1 MNCPSL
7 TLHTLLHVMS
17 NCFINHRQVFAIL
30 SNNEHVIHL
39 ITNVVPPP
47 GLASRT
53 RSYTTLQDESLKVFS
68 SLQHLEGVADPVP
81 IIQGVLQTG
90 QELKPLRDELYCQL
104 IKQTTRPPQPGS
116 PGNLCSWKI
125 LACMSCTFV
134 PTRSI
139 LRYLKFHMKRSLLAR
154 E

>member
-1 MNCPSL
+1 MAGN
-7 TLHTLLHVMS
+7 
-17 NCFINHRQVFAIL
+17 
-30 SNNEHVIHL
+30 
-39 ITNVVPPP
+39 
-47 GLASRT
+47 
-53 RSYTTLQDESLKVFS
+53 RSYTTLQEEALKVFG

-90 QELKPLRDELYCQL
+90 LELRPLRDELFCQL

-134 PTRSI
+134 PTRSV
-139 LRYLKFHMKRSLLAR
+139 LRYLKFHLKRFLRLQKRTNAAQDCL
-154 E
+154 